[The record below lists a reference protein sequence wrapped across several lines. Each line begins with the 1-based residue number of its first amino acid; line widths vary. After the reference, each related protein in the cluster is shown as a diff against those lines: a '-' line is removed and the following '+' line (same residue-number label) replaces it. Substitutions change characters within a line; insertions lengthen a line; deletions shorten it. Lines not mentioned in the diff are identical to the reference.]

1 MSGVCVTAD
10 PSPQPSPEG
19 EGADLQRSGNQR
31 SCRGLGQASS
41 HSGRGRGGRFAA
53 FRQSAILQGA
63 RSSFLSLR
71 ERERGPICGV
81 QGISDLAGDSVK
93 LPLPPGEGWGEG
105 CFKNSSAARCC
116 FYARRLWART
126 RNSQGAGLHAGGC
139 GRCRGVCRKWCTYAT
154 CDPGTG
160 SRYCSCAAG

>member
-1 MSGVCVTAD
+1 MSGFCVTAG

-19 EGADLQRSGNQR
+19 EGADLRRSGNQR

-41 HSGRGRGGRFAA
+41 HSGRGGRFAA

-63 RSSFLSLR
+63 WSSFLSLR

-81 QGISDLAGDSVK
+81 QAISDLAGDSVK

-126 RNSQGAGLHAGGC
+126 RNSLGAGLLAGGC

-160 SRYCSCAAG
+160 NRYCSCAAG